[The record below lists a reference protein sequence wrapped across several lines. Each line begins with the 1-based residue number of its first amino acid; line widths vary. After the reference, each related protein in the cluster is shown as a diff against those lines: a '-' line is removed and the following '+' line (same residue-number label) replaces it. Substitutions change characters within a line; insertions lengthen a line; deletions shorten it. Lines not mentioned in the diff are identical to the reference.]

1 MLRSGR
7 IRASN
12 PPLICSTGISW
23 HLDALVL
30 VVTIATART
39 VQGWPASGPGRVL
52 PGPWYLAG
60 GGAEAPT
67 LKGES

>member
-7 IRASN
+7 IRAST

-30 VVTIATART
+30 VVTIATVRT
-39 VQGWPASGPGRVL
+39 CRGWPASGPGRL
-52 PGPWYLAG
+52 APGLWYLAG

-67 LKGES
+67 LKGGS